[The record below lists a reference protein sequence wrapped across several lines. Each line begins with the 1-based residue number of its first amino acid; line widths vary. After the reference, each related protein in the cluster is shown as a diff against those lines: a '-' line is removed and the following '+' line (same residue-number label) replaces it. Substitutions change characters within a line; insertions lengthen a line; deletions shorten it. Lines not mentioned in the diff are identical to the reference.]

1 MKFRFIV
8 ILCLVLLCLSCSER
22 ISFDVFLSDM
32 IRVSEF
38 YTSNDFL
45 YDDDGATFV
54 YLTARVIDH
63 NQSNLEGQE
72 VIFKS
77 NVPEI
82 RFLAVSEEYLGFI
95 SDNAGLV
102 KAIVWVAGFVLTEN
116 ELERIAIIE
125 VFIGSELKS
134 TINVIIKRNKEGK
147 VIIAQAFTQLTCQSC
162 PNSEA
167 VLNDILQDNPNNFI
181 VLKYHVNDSLA
192 TYSQPTIEFSYYGLQ
207 VMPTVIFDG
216 RNKIVGASDTALNSY
231 QAIADNMLAEEP
243 ELFLEIEFY
252 EVLGQTVSGSVNIS
266 FDNNLDLDNLYLY
279 YLVYEEETEAL
290 NHANQKATKVVR
302 ERKRM
307 ILENLEN
314 NSVHNFSLESSY
326 FHDTDL
332 YLVVWVQR
340 IVNTSSQNTETD
352 KIYNAV
358 KQRLY

>member
-1 MKFRFIV
+1 MKKIIYLL
-8 ILCLVLLCLSCSER
+8 IL
-22 ISFDVFLSDM
+22 I
-32 IRVSEF
+32 
-38 YTSNDFL
+38 
-45 YDDDGATFV
+45 
-54 YLTARVIDH
+54 
-63 NQSNLEGQE
+63 
-72 VIFKS
+72 
-77 NVPEI
+77 
-82 RFLAVSEEYLGFI
+82 
-95 SDNAGLV
+95 
-102 KAIVWVAGFVLTEN
+102 
-116 ELERIAIIE
+116 IAIISACDRFDHE
-125 VFIGSELKS
+125 YKAVITQTADEFVVNFSQQANIKLKNNDINALMDYYSDSYLNDGLNKDDMRAFFMSQNWTDSTMLFIEKVFNNKPFAYNFNLTDS
-134 TINVIIKRNKEGK
+134 TIHYNKNWVDYLQKINDKWFWVGNKENETEIPQK
-147 VIIAQAFTQLTCQSC
+147 VVIAQAFTQLTCQSC

-207 VMPTVIFDG
+207 TMPTVIFDG